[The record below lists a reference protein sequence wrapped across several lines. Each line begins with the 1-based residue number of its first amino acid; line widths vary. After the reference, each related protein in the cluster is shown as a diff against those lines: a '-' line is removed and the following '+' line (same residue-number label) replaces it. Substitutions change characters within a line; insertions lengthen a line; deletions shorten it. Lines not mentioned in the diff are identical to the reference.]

1 MKDAVNLLV
10 MDKSIVS
17 DEAAVREIFSHI
29 NMIQIKYIIDRFK
42 PDE

>member
-10 MDKSIVS
+10 MDKSIVA
-17 DEAAVREIFSHI
+17 DESTVTEIFSHI
-29 NMIQIKYIIDRFK
+29 NMIQIKYIIERFK